1 MSIGTAIEKLT
12 SILNCTMSFAGSTT
26 LFRMENSPLRPL
38 APPALR
44 TEPPS
49 SAIANTCASSGRTT
63 AAAQPGQRP
72 IFQYGS
78 IERPS
83 PACSRFHQITETK
96 KMKGHQHMTLLRCKV
111 DDGHDRIILRG
122 SRQDVVNALFEIK
135 AEFECDNDCTI
146 TLQNDGMTVV
156 IKDDEI
162 DYLSTIIYTMKE
174 ENQ

>member
-1 MSIGTAIEKLT
+1 
-12 SILNCTMSFAGSTT
+12 
-26 LFRMENSPLRPL
+26 
-38 APPALR
+38 
-44 TEPPS
+44 
-49 SAIANTCASSGRTT
+49 
-63 AAAQPGQRP
+63 
-72 IFQYGS
+72 
-78 IERPS
+78 
-83 PACSRFHQITETK
+83 
-96 KMKGHQHMTLLRCKV
+96 MTLLRCKV